1 MSICVGA
8 TGCIHVK
15 RSFNMFQLS
24 NGNLMIENQYSDTS
38 YIYGFS
44 SLSIINEKERPAQQK
59 HNFME
64 QSFSPF
70 EF

>member
-15 RSFNMFQLS
+15 RSFNMCQLS

-38 YIYGFS
+38 YIYRFS
-44 SLSIINEKERPAQQK
+44 SLSIINEKGETRPTK
-59 HNFME
+59 T
-64 QSFSPF
+64 
-70 EF
+70 